1 MNAED
6 KPSNPEPPQPPPQ
19 APPAQETPFQR
30 PGMEPIEKGLDKSG
44 TERRG
49 Q

>member
-1 MNAED
+1 MSDED
-6 KPSNPEPPQPPPQ
+6 KSTGQEPAEPSQP
-19 APPAQETPFQR
+19 PPAQETPFPR

-49 Q
+49 E